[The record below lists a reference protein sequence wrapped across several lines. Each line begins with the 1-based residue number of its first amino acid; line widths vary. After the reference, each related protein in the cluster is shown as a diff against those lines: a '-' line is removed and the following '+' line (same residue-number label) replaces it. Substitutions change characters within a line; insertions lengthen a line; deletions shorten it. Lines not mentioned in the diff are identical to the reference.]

1 MALGCIVV
9 ADEAHQWQNLRKTS
23 SPFLDREVSGGVLSA
38 VLKCSRVYVRELTA
52 SGVLS
57 RNKAGYPL
65 RPNVGAYAEHLRRER
80 GQDLSQRSEAAAEH
94 HRLRAQMVALQI
106 ATHEKRY
113 VPVEV
118 YDAMID
124 DMTGMFLT
132 ALSSLPAI
140 MAPHDLTGRRK
151 WEGFVYD
158 TCKRLADNDGAG
170 PSYGARAVQRPGG
183 GNRLGFRRA
192 R

>member
-1 MALGCIVV
+1 LDASSSQTRCTNG
-9 ADEAHQWQNLRKTS
+9 KTCERRR
-23 SPFLDREVSGGVLSA
+23 REVSGGVLAA

-52 SGVLS
+52 SGVLT
-57 RNKAGYPL
+57 RNKAGYLL
-65 RPNVGAYAEHLRRER
+65 RPNVGAYVEHLRRER
-80 GQDLSQRSEAAAEH
+80 GQDLSPRSEAAAEH

-118 YDAMID
+118 YVAMTD

-158 TCKRLADNDGAG
+158 TRKRLADKALQLAEEAD
-170 PSYGARAVQRPGG
+170 RDDR
-183 GNRLGFRRA
+183 RRA
-192 R
+192 